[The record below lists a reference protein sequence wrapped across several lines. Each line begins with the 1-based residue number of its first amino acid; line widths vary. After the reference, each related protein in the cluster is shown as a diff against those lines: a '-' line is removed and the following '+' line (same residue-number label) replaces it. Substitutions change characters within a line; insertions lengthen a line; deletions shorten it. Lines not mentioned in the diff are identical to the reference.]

1 MPFVHWPIWKEELF
15 WHIAGCQNSTHPG
28 QTFYAPGACADDFE
42 HLNLERLS
50 LKLLIIAACFAVLYL
65 LFEGGPCHWTRLAE
79 AWYLIFVLST
89 TAVAFLVVPNKNL
102 DGRTHVAFYVARFMA
117 VLIVMKIYV
126 SVINPRHMK
135 PFYAH
140 GDNRT
145 FTRTRPHSDDK
156 LAQRVLQQLEVY
168 MTKLSIKREV
178 GLFHRQVFSILLL
191 PLLYTQMAAMNYFEV
206 AWVLFHPIRVAWV
219 LLMTYLVIQEVP
231 RIVIRRNTLNKVKE
245 LLTYVLEQCDHS
257 EMREI
262 YMRVNLE
269 SIFQATRYEV
279 HELLVE
285 SALGKGLL
293 DVWSK
298 AMLLNGMQK
307 YGVNGR
313 RNEYVRDLILS
324 CKNTELTEL
333 KSILDS
339 TGDYN
344 CLFKL
349 IYNDLRSTAIRD
361 EVLYHIAKEAA
372 AARSVQRGAVGLKVV
387 SDIDD
392 TLLCSGAAFP
402 AGCDD
407 RIPRHMIYPG
417 ALQLFKELD
426 RSWTPEDPCCNLAF
440 LSARPHI
447 YKDVS
452 ESKSFAKFLDLFST
466 GRLYCVPTLLPGS
479 LSLGLWAVVKALFI
493 AAHGWREVG
502 ERKAKMF
509 EQYKALYGEYD
520 FIFFGDN
527 GQGDLLAGQLL
538 VAEDLRAREIA
549 DQDEESSDNS
559 VSTSSWCPCRRKS
572 LTPTWRWRPGQ
583 GPQLKAVMIH
593 EVQPDMDSLGLER
606 PEHRPPNWRQQ
617 LEEQGICIFSSYPA
631 AALKLHYKDAE
642 LISIRQL
649 RVITEAAIMDFDSDR
664 KFMAEWEDWSLMNA
678 ILSQDIQRVGVLLDF
693 QNDPLQIH
701 FKDTSELFKQD
712 EVNILRQKHI
722 LQGIYRRANAHL
734 FTCGEQ
740 ELSDGPDNSEDS
752 EAEASDSR
760 SEPVEMSVGHVRSRR
775 WDRAVTT
782 IGGWDLQPPKAA
794 LLKHIGSAWKELQAM
809 NHNDAL

>member
-1 MPFVHWPIWKEELF
+1 M
-15 WHIAGCQNSTHPG
+15 
-28 QTFYAPGACADDFE
+28 
-42 HLNLERLS
+42 
-50 LKLLIIAACFAVLYL
+50 YL

-89 TAVAFLVVPNKNL
+89 TAVAFLVAPNKNL
-102 DGRTHVAFYVARFMA
+102 DGRTHVAFYVTRFMA

-126 SVINPRHMK
+126 SVINPSHTK

-145 FTRTRPHSDDK
+145 FTRARPHSDDK

-178 GLFHRQVFSILLL
+178 GLFHRQVFSIALL

-206 AWVLFHPIRVAWV
+206 AWVLFHPIRAAWV

-245 LLTYVLEQCDHS
+245 LLTYVLEQCDHF

-262 YMRVNLE
+262 YMRANLE

-285 SALGKGLL
+285 SALSKGLL

-372 AARSVQRGAVGLKVV
+372 AARSVQSGAVGLKVV

-452 ESKSFAKFLDLFST
+452 ESKSFEKFLDLFST
-466 GRLYCVPTLLPGS
+466 GRLHCVPTLLPGS

-527 GQGDLLAGQLL
+527 GQGDLLAGQML
-538 VAEDLRAREIA
+538 VAEDLRARELA
-549 DQDEESSDNS
+549 EDQDEESSDTS
-559 VSTSSWCPCRRKS
+559 ASTSSWCPCRRKS
-572 LTPTWRWRPGQ
+572 PTPTWRWQPGQ

-593 EVQPDMDSLGLER
+593 EVQPDMASLGMER
-606 PEHRPPNWRQQ
+606 REHRPHNWRQQ

-649 RVITEAAIMDFDSDR
+649 RLITEAAIVDFDNDR
-664 KFMAEWEDWSLMNA
+664 KFMAEFEDWSVMDA

-712 EVNILRQKHI
+712 EINILRQKHI
-722 LQGIYRRANAHL
+722 LRGIYRRANAHL

-740 ELSDGPDNSEDS
+740 ELSDGPDDSEDS

-760 SEPVEMSVGHVRSRR
+760 SEPVETSVVHDRSRR
-775 WDRAVTT
+775 WERAVTT

-794 LLKHIGSAWKELQAM
+794 LMKRIGSAWQELQAM

>member
-1 MPFVHWPIWKEELF
+1 V
-15 WHIAGCQNSTHPG
+15 
-28 QTFYAPGACADDFE
+28 E
-42 HLNLERLS
+42 HLDVEHLS
-50 LKLLIIAACFAVLYL
+50 LKIIIIAAVFAVLYL

-79 AWYLIFVLST
+79 AWYLIFVLTAT
-89 TAVAFLVVPNKNL
+89 TVAFLVAPNKNL
-102 DGRTHVAFYVARFMA
+102 DGRTHVAFYINRFMA
-117 VLIVMKIYV
+117 LLVVMKIYV
-126 SVINPRHMK
+126 SVINPSPLK

-145 FTRTRPHSDDK
+145 FTRARPFSDDS
-156 LAQRVLQQLEVY
+156 LAQRVLQQLEEY

-178 GLFHRQVFSILLL
+178 GLFHRQVFSISLL
-191 PLLYTQMAAMNYFEV
+191 PLLYIQLETMNYFEV
-206 AWVLFHPIRVAWV
+206 AWVLFEPIRVAWV
-219 LLMTYLVIQEVP
+219 ILLSFLVIQEVP
-231 RIVIRRNTLNKVKE
+231 RIISRRNTLDKVKN
-245 LLTYVLEQCDHS
+245 LLTFVLEQCDER

-262 YMRVNLE
+262 YLRANLA

-285 SALGKGLL
+285 SALSRGLL

-307 YGVNGR
+307 YGINGR
-313 RNEYVRDLILS
+313 RNEYVRDIILS
-324 CKNTELTEL
+324 CRSAELTEL

-349 IYNDLRSTAIRD
+349 IYIDLRSSAIRE
-361 EVLYHIAKEAA
+361 EVLYHIAREAA
-372 AARSVQRGAVGLKVV
+372 ETRATDGAVGIKVL

-392 TLLCSGAAFP
+392 TLLCSGAHFP

-440 LSARPHI
+440 LSARPHV

-452 ESKSFAKFLDLFST
+452 ESKSFEKFLDLFST
-466 GRLYCVPTLLPGS
+466 GRLHCVPTLLPGS

-527 GQGDLLAGQLL
+527 GQGDLLAGQML
-538 VAEDLRAREIA
+538 VAQEMRRR
-549 DQDEESSDNS
+549 QCGEEMINGYLEGCEEP
-559 VSTSSWCPCRRKS
+559 VAETATTSWCCPWRKQV
-572 LTPTWRWRPGQ
+572 TTTWKWRCDQ
-583 GPQLKAVMIH
+583 GPELKAVMIH
-593 EVQPDMDSLGLER
+593 EVQQDVDSLSLER
-606 PEHRPPNWRQQ
+606 PDDRPANWRQQ
-617 LEEQGICIFSSYPA
+617 LEEQGIYIFSSYPA
-631 AALKLHYKDAE
+631 AALKLHYKHPQ

-649 RVITEAAIMDFDSDR
+649 RGITEAAIQDFNHDR
-664 KFMAEWEDWSLMNA
+664 KFMAEWEDWSHMEA
-678 ILSQDIQRVGVLLDF
+678 ILQQDIERVARFLDF
-693 QNDPLQIH
+693 SDDPLQQH
-701 FKDTSELFKQD
+701 FMETCDLFKQD
-712 EVNILRQKHI
+712 EVFILRRRQI
-722 LQGIYRRANAHL
+722 LRGIHHRVNAPL
-734 FTCGEQ
+734 MNCGQLDDED
-740 ELSDGPDNSEDS
+740 STDPEDS
-752 EAEASDSR
+752 EASEDSR
-760 SEPVEMSVGHVRSRR
+760 SEPVESSVNHMGHMGSHRP

-782 IGGWDLQPPKAA
+782 IGGFDLSSPKAG
-794 LLKHIGSAWKELQAM
+794 LMKRIGSAWKELQAM